1 MPGGRAVVL
10 VRIDEVPPDI
20 EAEWNRW
27 YDDSHIPARLALP
40 GFIEARRFR
49 GYEGEAGYLTLYEL
63 ENAAAA
69 ASETY
74 RELKR
79 KELLRPADS
88 FEARTLKL
96 PGFQRGVY
104 RQVYPDRAYE
114 VPDTEYLFLVA
125 HDIPAEREEAY
136 TAWYDT
142 EHIPAML
149 RVPGFIT
156 ARRFK
161 RSEPLMPESGA
172 RPSSPQYLTLYD
184 LADGGAV
191 ESEQFLR
198 DRNSP
203 WTSWVRSWYTRRLR
217 IKARRISR
225 ICARPHHAA
234 APRAAEMTVR
244 R

>member
-10 VRIDEVPPDI
+10 VRFDAVPHEI

-27 YDDSHIPARLALP
+27 YDDTHIPARLALP
-40 GFIEARRFR
+40 GFIGARRFR
-49 GYEGEAGYLTLYEL
+49 GYEGEARYLTLYEL
-63 ENAAAA
+63 ENADAVAGEA
-69 ASETY
+69 Y

-79 KELLRPADS
+79 KELSRPADS

-104 RQVYPDRAYE
+104 RQVYPGADYE
-114 VPDTEYLFLVA
+114 MPDTQYLFLVA
-125 HDIPAEREEAY
+125 HDIPADREEEFA
-136 TAWYDT
+136 AWYDT

-149 RVPGFIT
+149 RVPGFAT

-161 RSEPLMPESGA
+161 MWAPLAPESGA
-172 RPSSPQYLTLYD
+172 QSSNPQYLTLYD
-184 LADGGAV
+184 LTDGNAV
-191 ESEQFLR
+191 ESGQFLK

-225 ICARPHHAA
+225 ICARPHHAT
-234 APRAAEMTVR
+234 APRAA
-244 R
+244 

>member
-10 VRIDEVPPDI
+10 VRFDAVPHEI

-40 GFIEARRFR
+40 GFIAARRFR
-49 GYEGEAGYLTLYEL
+49 GYEGEASYLTLYEL
-63 ENAAAA
+63 ENADAVV
-69 ASETY
+69 SEAY

-79 KELLRPADS
+79 KELSRPAES

-104 RQVYPDRAYE
+104 RQVHPGSAYE
-114 VPDTEYLFLVA
+114 MPDTEYLFLVA
-125 HDIPAEREEAY
+125 HDIPAGREEEF

-149 RVPGFIT
+149 RVPGFVT

-161 RSEPLMPESGA
+161 MTAPLSPESGGQA
-172 RPSSPQYLTLYD
+172 SGPQYLTLYD
-184 LADGGAV
+184 LADRDAV
-191 ESEQFLR
+191 ESDRFLR

-225 ICARPHHAA
+225 ICARPHHAP
-234 APRAAEMTVR
+234 AP
-244 R
+244 